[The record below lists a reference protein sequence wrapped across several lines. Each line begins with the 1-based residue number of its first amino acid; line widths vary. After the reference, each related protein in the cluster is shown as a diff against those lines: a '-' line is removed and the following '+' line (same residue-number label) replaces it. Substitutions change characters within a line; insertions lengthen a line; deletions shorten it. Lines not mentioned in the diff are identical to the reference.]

1 MEILSE
7 NFCFD
12 GTQGVYK
19 HYSECC
25 KCDMIFAVYLPPQAK
40 VKSVPVLWYLS
51 GLTCTHENAMVKAAA
66 QGWAAENGIALI
78 FPDTSPRGENVP
90 NHDDY
95 DLGQGAGFYVNA
107 THGKWAENFQMWD
120 YITIELPSLIFKKFP
135 LIKNAQGI
143 TGHSMG
149 GHGALVCALKNPGQ
163 YTSVSAFAPIASPSQ
178 CPWGQKTFTAY
189 LGTDSADWVPWD
201 SNELVQKNHAAG
213 LIPQPMLIDQGT
225 SDPFLTEQLM
235 PHLFSSTCARLN
247 IPLDYRERQGYDHSY
262 YYISSFID
270 EHLRYHAAYLG
281 LKA

>member
-120 YITIELPSLIFKKFP
+120 YITTELPNLIFKKFP

-149 GHGALVCALKNPGQ
+149 GHGALTMAMTLPNQ
-163 YTSVSAFAPIASPSQ
+163 YQSVSAFAPIANPTKSE
-178 CPWGQKTFTAY
+178 WGKKQFHEY
-189 LGTDSADWVPWD
+189 LGPDIAAWEKYDSTILMQDLGFHSSV
-201 SNELVQKNHAAG
+201 
-213 LIPQPMLIDQGT
+213 LIDQGN
-225 SDPFLTEQLM
+225 DDNFLDLLKPESLKNAMEKRNQGGKYNM
-235 PHLFSSTCARLN
+235 SN
-247 IPLDYRERQGYDHSY
+247 GYDHSY
-262 YYISSFID
+262 FFIMSFIKNHI
-270 EHLRYHAAYLG
+270 EHHANILNN
-281 LKA
+281 LHID